1 MKEFLRTVSLFSGFK
16 DEEIELLARTARERS
31 FPEGAHIV
39 RIGEP
44 GTSAFVLEQGAADAL
59 LEKPGGKPVLLSKIG
74 PGEIFGEIALYDGEP
89 RSASVVATQ
98 DTTVIELNRE
108 LFLLEIAR
116 RPETSLK
123 LLAAIAKRL
132 RRSEG
137 IVSNFA
143 DRIYGDV
150 LPRLEAAVSAQ
161 LDSAKTIC
169 EQSKERVAQTSEHA
183 NRVVAQVENRWTLL
197 TRVAFIVGGALSLA
211 AAFGIY
217 NLEKTRESYA
227 KDFEKT
233 VSEAKDLKKEA
244 KGLLAAVRD
253 DRRAL
258 NVLKENSLW
267 MDKLR
272 HDLQLEEGADFSHTS
287 GDNQASVA
295 RDFHVAEDRL
305 LNTYFADA
313 NKWESEILVEA
324 MDLWADLNTRKYIV
338 VEPDDWLKVVGGIE
352 HALRNPPTHWRPRQ
366 RLERLTIRLY
376 RQMENGNDTEA
387 AVLMNRMEGLL
398 EDPDATPEAKRQ
410 TALIMAKL
418 GSELDVVKRVLRD
431 ELQAP
436 NPWQRSQAAVALIA
450 LGDGAGWGQVRADLA
465 GSLRAA
471 SETDLRPDQQKARE
485 EAGFASALLL
495 AEYSVTTPVEASQ
508 ESYLSPKT
516 LNSELA
522 QGSPAKTPQTSQGA
536 MSEIT
541 PGVDLVGRTIL
552 GGLTGD
558 RSSWSVFF
566 WRYSCNLICALGCK
580 TQGRASGGQLCG
592 ECFDEMAGTFSALRG
607 QIDRSAEIC
616 RTRPRDGL
624 PRH

>member
-1 MKEFLRTVSLFSGFK
+1 MKEFLRTVSLFSGFR

-39 RIGEP
+39 RTGEP
-44 GTSAFVLEQGAADAL
+44 GTSAFVLKQGAADAL

-123 LLAAIAKRL
+123 LLAAISKRL

-169 EQSKERVAQTSEHA
+169 EQSKERVAQTSEQA

-217 NLEKTRESYA
+217 NLEKTRENYA
-227 KDFEKT
+227 SDFKNT

-244 KGLLAAVRD
+244 EGLLATVKD

-272 HDLQLEEGADFSHTS
+272 HDLQLEEGADFAHTS
-287 GDNQASVA
+287 GDDQASVA
-295 RDFHVAEDRL
+295 RDFYLAEDRL

-324 MDLWADLNTRKYIV
+324 MALWADLNTRKYIV

-366 RLERLTIRLY
+366 RLERLTIRMY

-387 AVLMNRMEGLL
+387 AILMNRMAGLL

-410 TALIMAKL
+410 TALIMAKARQRA
-418 GSELDVVKRVLRD
+418 GRG
-431 ELQAP
+431 QA
-436 NPWQRSQAAVALIA
+436 
-450 LGDGAGWGQVRADLA
+450 GAPQ
-465 GSLRAA
+465 RAA
-471 SETDLRPDQQKARE
+471 GPQSLAAQSGGCRTHR
-485 EAGFASALLL
+485 AGRRRRVGPGQDRSCGL
-495 AEYSVTTPVEASQ
+495 APCCERNR
-508 ESYLSPKT
+508 PKT
-516 LNSELA
+516 RPERTPARRQASPLPCSLPSTPSRRRSRRRKSRICPQRCWTASWRKSA
-522 QGSPAKTPQTSQGA
+522 QQRHRRRRKERWRRWPPGSIS
-536 MSEIT
+536 
-541 PGVDLVGRTIL
+541 LVA
-552 GGLTGD
+552 
-558 RSSWSVFF
+558 RSW
-566 WRYSCNLICALGCK
+566 A
-580 TQGRASGGQLCG
+580 
-592 ECFDEMAGTFSALRG
+592 D
-607 QIDRSAEIC
+607 
-616 RTRPRDGL
+616 
-624 PRH
+624 